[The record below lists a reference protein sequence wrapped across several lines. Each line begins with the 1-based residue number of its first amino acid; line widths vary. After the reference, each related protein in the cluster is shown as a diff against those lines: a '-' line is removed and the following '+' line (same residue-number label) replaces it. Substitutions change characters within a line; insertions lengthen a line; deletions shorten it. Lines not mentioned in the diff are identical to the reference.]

1 MNKEVKMKKRFYN
14 KSLLFLNIQAWLL
27 LFCVISASLSCAK
40 KSIPTTTTSQSQQG
54 STPTATVN
62 MKKGMG
68 MTLKTTDWLNKVKA
82 VNVSW
87 HYSWGAVFAA
97 GEPTTVEYV
106 PMIWGQWFTDS
117 TLTSLQSLVKQGEI
131 KNLLG
136 FNEPDNLQ
144 QANMTVQQAIALW
157 PKLMSLNIPL
167 GSPAAVNALGPWM
180 QNFMHQADSLH
191 YRVDFITVH
200 LYVGTSADNFMST
213 LKQIHDLYGKPIWIT
228 EFAVADWNAK
238 SLSQNQYSTSA
249 VLQFMKTVLPRL
261 DTVSYVQRYAWFP
274 ASTSDANL
282 GTSGLFNNDGSLTA
296 LGLYYANHN

>member
-1 MNKEVKMKKRFYN
+1 MNKEVKMKKRLSY
-14 KSLLFLNIQAWLL
+14 KSLLLLHKQAWLL
-27 LFCVISASLSCAK
+27 LFCVISASLSCVK
-40 KSIPTTTTSQSQQG
+40 KSTPTTTSPLQQEG
-54 STPTATVN
+54 DTPAATLN
-62 MKKGMG
+62 MKKGLG
-68 MTLKTTDWLNKVKA
+68 MTFKTTDWLNKVKT

-87 HYSWGAVFAA
+87 HYSWGSVFAS
-97 GEPTTVEYV
+97 GEPANVEYV
-106 PMIWGQWFTDS
+106 PMIWGQWVSDS
-117 TLTSLQSLVKQGEI
+117 TLTSLQSLVKQGKI

-157 PKLMSLNIPL
+157 PKLMGLNIPL

-180 QNFMHQADSLH
+180 QDFMHKADSLH

-200 LYVGTSADNFMST
+200 LYMGTSADNFMNT

-238 SLSQNQYSTSA
+238 SLSQNQYSPGA

-274 ASTSDANL
+274 ASISDANL
-282 GTSGLFNNDGSLTA
+282 GTSGLFNNDGSLTT

>member
-1 MNKEVKMKKRFYN
+1 MKKRFSH
-14 KSLLFLNIQAWLL
+14 KSLLFLNKQAWLL
-27 LFCVISASLSCAK
+27 LFCVITASLSCVK
-40 KSIPTTTTSQSQQG
+40 KSIPTTTPPLQQEG
-54 STPTATVN
+54 STSTATLN
-62 MKKGMG
+62 LKKGLG

-87 HYSWGAVFAA
+87 HYSWGSVFAS
-97 GEPTTVEYV
+97 GEPASVEYV
-106 PMIWGQWFTDS
+106 PMIWGQWFADS
-117 TLTSLQSLVKQGEI
+117 TLTSLQSLAKQGEI

-180 QNFMHQADSLH
+180 QNFMHIADSLH
-191 YRVDFITVH
+191 YRIDFIPVH

-213 LKQIHDLYGKPIWIT
+213 LKQIHDLYGRPIWIT

-261 DTVSYVQRYAWFP
+261 DTVSYVQRYAWFS
-274 ASTSDANL
+274 ASTSDAHL
-282 GTSGLFNNDGSLTA
+282 GTSGLFNNDGSLTT
-296 LGLYYANHN
+296 LGSYYANHN